1 MYWVWSVFIPDWI
14 CHSKK
19 RQLMHLKGVLVQYM
33 DHLKLSFLKTLI
45 WQTHPFSSTDWPSSS
60 SSASSSVF
68 CALQSVWKHC
78 SDTYYV
84 TWMSEDVTELCDI
97 MQPGLFSFGACH
109 TFNSLPADRLYRDP
123 DYFLSVHSVNWG
135 GWRSWV
141 RIFSKQT
148 QENII
153 IITPLFEF
161 KNFRENLFVS
171 KFFKTD
177 N

>member
-1 MYWVWSVFIPDWI
+1 
-14 CHSKK
+14 
-19 RQLMHLKGVLVQYM
+19 MHLKGFLVQYFISTTWNSVFSKRCF
-33 DHLKLSFLKTLI
+33 DKHTLS
-45 WQTHPFSSTDWPSSS
+45 PADWPSSS
-60 SSASSSVF
+60 SSASSSVC
-68 CALQSVWKHC
+68 CALQSIWKHC

-123 DYFLSVHSVNWG
+123 DYFLSVHSVNILR

-141 RIFSKQT
+141 RLFSKQN

-153 IITPLFEF
+153 IKV
-161 KNFRENLFVS
+161 KNH
-171 KFFKTD
+171 
-177 N
+177 